1 MLPLKSEV
9 QIYIWKAKEKNFN
22 SNLKLFLLTFG
33 VNEVLMIMIN
43 KNEHKSG
50 FS

>member
-1 MLPLKSEV
+1 MYFTEQQNLVSK
-9 QIYIWKAKEKNFN
+9 KKKNFN

-43 KNEHKSG
+43 KNDHERG